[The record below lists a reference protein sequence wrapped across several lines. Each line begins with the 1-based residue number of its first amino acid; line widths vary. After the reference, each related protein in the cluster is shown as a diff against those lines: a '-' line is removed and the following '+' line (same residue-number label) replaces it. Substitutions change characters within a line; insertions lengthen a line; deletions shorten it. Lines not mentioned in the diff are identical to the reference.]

1 MVNRPWRAVLYIQNF
16 ERRYFTI
23 VSILERTGKPPL
35 DYTDKQW
42 QCDFEIL
49 KSKIS
54 QSPFS
59 QMTVI
64 PELPYSPDRTYH
76 GKTQYQCYCDFI
88 NDILNNIRNGG
99 IDYCF
104 YIYQVAELLKY
115 EHDDLQV
122 RYLEKEKCFRLSLK
136 IR

>member
-1 MVNRPWRAVLYIQNF
+1 MANRSYGAVLYIQTF

-23 VSILERTGKPPL
+23 VSVLEKTGKQPS
-35 DYTDKQW
+35 DYTNEQW
-42 QCDFEIL
+42 QHDFELL
-49 KSKIS
+49 KSKIKQS
-54 QSPFS
+54 QFS

-76 GKTQYQCYCDFI
+76 GKTQYQYYCDFI
-88 NDILNNIRNGG
+88 NDILSNIRKGG

-115 EHDDLQV
+115 EYDNLQV
-122 RYLEKEKCFRLSLK
+122 RYLEKEKCFRLSSK
-136 IR
+136 

>member
-1 MVNRPWRAVLYIQNF
+1 MVWRVLYIQKN
-16 ERRYFTI
+16 ERRYITI
-23 VSILERTGKPPL
+23 VSVLEKTGRPPL
-35 DYTDKQW
+35 GYTDEQW
-42 QCDFEIL
+42 QRDFDYL
-49 KSKIS
+49 KSRIK
-54 QSPFS
+54 QSS
-59 QMTVI
+59 LTQMTVI
-64 PELPYSPDRTYH
+64 PELPYSPGRTYH

-104 YIYQVAELLKY
+104 YIYQVAELLKF